1 MMLSSKKSIIF
12 VSIMRYYKVSS
23 FIQRYFYRYLWRMT
37 PSENAIYLTFD
48 DGPNDIVTPQVLEIL
63 SNQNV
68 PATFFCVGENIQK
81 YPTIVERIVSEGHSI
96 GNHTHNHIKGW
107 NYPSKEYLLNVKKAQ
122 FAIQPFANTTLFR
135 PPYGRISKKQ
145 GTELIQLGFKI
156 VMWDILSYDYN
167 KHIHI
172 ENCIKNIS
180 KKTRNGSIIV
190 FHDSLK
196 AQAQLLQILPIYIEN
211 MIQKGFIF
219 KTLPQ

>member
-12 VSIMRYYKVSS
+12 VFIMRYYKVSS
-23 FIQRYFYRYLWRMT
+23 FIQRYFYRYMWRMT

-107 NYPSKEYLLNVKKAQ
+107 NYPSNEYLLNVEKAQ

-219 KTLPQ
+219 KALPQ

>member
-12 VSIMRYYKVSS
+12 VFIMRYYKVSS
-23 FIQRYFYRYLWRMT
+23 FIQRYFYRYMWRMT

-107 NYPSKEYLLNVKKAQ
+107 NYPSKEYLLNVEKAQ

-219 KTLPQ
+219 KALPQ

>member
-107 NYPSKEYLLNVKKAQ
+107 NCPSKEYLLNVEKAQ

>member
-1 MMLSSKKSIIF
+1 
-12 VSIMRYYKVSS
+12 MRYYKVSS
-23 FIQRYFYRYLWRMT
+23 FIQRYFYRYMWRMT

-167 KHIHI
+167 KHLHI

-219 KTLPQ
+219 KALPQ

>member
-1 MMLSSKKSIIF
+1 MLSSKKSIIF
-12 VSIMRYYKVSS
+12 VFIMRYYKVSS
-23 FIQRYFYRYLWRMT
+23 FIQRYFYRYMWRMT

-107 NYPSKEYLLNVKKAQ
+107 NYPSKEYLLNVEKAQ

-219 KTLPQ
+219 KALPQ

>member
-1 MMLSSKKSIIF
+1 
-12 VSIMRYYKVSS
+12 MRYYKVSS

-219 KTLPQ
+219 KALPQ

>member
-1 MMLSSKKSIIF
+1 
-12 VSIMRYYKVSS
+12 MRYYKVSS
-23 FIQRYFYRYLWRMT
+23 FIQRYFYRYMWRMT

-219 KTLPQ
+219 KALPQ

>member
-1 MMLSSKKSIIF
+1 
-12 VSIMRYYKVSS
+12 MRYYKVSS
-23 FIQRYFYRYLWRMT
+23 FIQRYFYRYMWRMT

-81 YPTIVERIVSEGHSI
+81 YPTIVERIVSEGHSF

-219 KTLPQ
+219 KALPQ

>member
-1 MMLSSKKSIIF
+1 
-12 VSIMRYYKVSS
+12 MRYYKVSS
-23 FIQRYFYRYLWRMT
+23 FIQRYFYRYMWRMT

-107 NYPSKEYLLNVKKAQ
+107 NYPSKEYLLNVEKAQ

>member
-1 MMLSSKKSIIF
+1 MLSSKKSIIF
-12 VSIMRYYKVSS
+12 VFIMRYYKVSS
-23 FIQRYFYRYLWRMT
+23 FIQRYFYRYMWRMT

-107 NYPSKEYLLNVKKAQ
+107 NYPSNEYLLNVEKAQ

-219 KTLPQ
+219 KALPQ